1 MFSSLCSWT
10 YNLGSGALQRSTLRM
25 KLNRGEYL
33 GAADEFPKW
42 HKKNTA
48 SKDGCDL
55 TLPRLSLTVAQIY
68 HDKVARLTAA
78 LNEDSNRAEAAEA
91 IRALI
96 EEVRLVPDDG
106 NLRIELFGELAALIN
121 LTNEHPRSK
130 ETGVQVTLVAGAGFV
145 QDPTITRHV

>member
-1 MFSSLCSWT
+1 
-10 YNLGSGALQRSTLRM
+10 M

-33 GAADEFPKW
+33 GAADEIPKW
-42 HKKNTA
+42 HKNNTA

-68 HDKVARLTAA
+68 HDKVARLTDA
-78 LNEDSNRAEAAEA
+78 LNEESNRAEAAEA

-96 EEVRLVPDDG
+96 EGVRLVPGDG

-121 LTNEHPRSK
+121 LTNELPRSR
-130 ETGVQVTLVAGAGFV
+130 ETGVQVTLVAGARSLLFRTPV
-145 QDPTITRHV
+145 SAFLTLPP

>member
-1 MFSSLCSWT
+1 M
-10 YNLGSGALQRSTLRM
+10 
-25 KLNRGEYL
+25 
-33 GAADEFPKW
+33 
-42 HKKNTA
+42 
-48 SKDGCDL
+48 
-55 TLPRLSLTVAQIY
+55 
-68 HDKVARLTAA
+68 TAA

-96 EEVRLVPDDG
+96 EEVRLVPDDE

-130 ETGVQVTLVAGAGFV
+130 ETGVQVTLVAGVGFV